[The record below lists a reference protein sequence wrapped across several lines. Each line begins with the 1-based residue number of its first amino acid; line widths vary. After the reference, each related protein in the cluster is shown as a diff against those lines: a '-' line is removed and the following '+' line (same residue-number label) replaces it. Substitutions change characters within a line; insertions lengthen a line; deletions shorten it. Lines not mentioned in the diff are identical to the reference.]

1 MAKVVVFLALAALA
15 AASPGA
21 GAGAG
26 AGVAASPAAAHRVE
40 GQRTRSVAVMVSGA
54 EGWTAATD
62 ALARDLSRLH
72 ALVVGVDLPAWLA
85 AEPGPCVDA
94 ASALLAV
101 ADAGRALAGV
111 DAPIA
116 PTLIGLGAGSA
127 AAYAALAQG
136 AAGGGAPFKGLVTV
150 GFDGVSP
157 AAFCGVTGAD
167 GRIAPSAKAPAL
179 WNEAPLLPGAGDA
192 SPLAATLAAIDG
204 ARLQPLTEKG
214 RVEAFRQAYLRIAG
228 TDARADEAA
237 ATAPAD
243 LADLALVVHRDADA
257 PQADAMAVFLSGDG
271 GWAAMDVEVADRLA
285 AAGVPVVGV
294 STLRYLWREKRP
306 ERIAADVA
314 RVLDHYAPAFGA
326 RRALLIGF
334 SLGANVTPFYAPR
347 LPARW
352 RERVVGL
359 GLIAPEARTGFEF
372 HVGGWLGFAGDEA
385 DVGEAIDAAP
395 FRLACLHGAEEPQS
409 PCPGRPGA
417 AVFDGGH
424 HLGKDY
430 DGVALALLALLAEP
444 PAR

>member
-1 MAKVVVFLALAALA
+1 MTKIGVVLAVAALAGAALA
-15 AASPGA
+15 ANPPAAQG
-21 GAGAG
+21 
-26 AGVAASPAAAHRVE
+26 AASPAAVHRVAD
-40 GQRTRSVAVMVSGA
+40 QRTRSIAVMVSGA

-85 AEPGPCVDA
+85 AEPGGCVDA
-94 ASALLAV
+94 ASALLGA
-101 ADAGRALAGV
+101 ADAARAREGV
-111 DAPIA
+111 DARIA
-116 PTLIGLGAGSA
+116 PTLIGLGSEASA

-150 GFDGVSP
+150 GFDGVAP
-157 AAFCGVTGAD
+157 RAFCGVTGAD
-167 GRIAPSAKAPAL
+167 GRIAPPAKAPAL
-179 WNEAPLLPGAGDA
+179 WNEAPLLPGSGDE

-228 TDARADEAA
+228 ADARADEA
-237 ATAPAD
+237 TISTPAEFT
-243 LADLALVVHRDADA
+243 DLALVVHRDAGA
-257 PQADAMAVFLSGDG
+257 PQSDAMAVFLSGDG
-271 GWAAMDVEVADRLA
+271 GWAAMDVEVAERLA
-285 AAGVPVVGV
+285 AAGVPVAGV

-314 RVLDHYAPAFGA
+314 RILDHYAAVFGA

-334 SLGANVTPFYAPR
+334 SLGANVTPFYAR
-347 LPARW
+347 HLPPRW
-352 RERVVGL
+352 RDRVAGL
-359 GLIAPEARTGFEF
+359 GLIAPEPRTGFEF

-385 DVGEAIDAAP
+385 DVGAAIDATP
-395 FRLACLHGAEEPQS
+395 FRLACLHGAEETQS

-417 AVFDGGH
+417 RVFDGGH

-430 DGVALALLALLAEP
+430 DGVAQALLALLAGP